1 MNEAVCVSR
10 GQGEEKGGFR
20 DLHVTLVAPLRS
32 NSEYSHPSH
41 SCPHPRL
48 CMRPSSHAVAQP
60 WEPVGRHRQGG
71 GPESSTLRGLFGR
84 ADAQAEHLNIQSL
97 TESERRT
104 ESERER
110 EEGGKGEIKCI
121 ACPFAFKRNCRAA
134 ALAIWLTQRLLQTLQ
149 DAKSSAAQPH
159 RKRRGPTQQRFPP
172 DSRSLAPSSFPDYL
186 RTP

>member
-1 MNEAVCVSR
+1 MTASGIFPMNEAVCVSR
-10 GQGEEKGGFR
+10 GQGEQKGGFR

-60 WEPVGRHRQGG
+60 CEPVGRHRQGG

-97 TESERRT
+97 TESERGDQVYCLPVCLQTQLPR
-104 ESERER
+104 SSSSDMADA
-110 EEGGKGEIKCI
+110 K
-121 ACPFAFKRNCRAA
+121 AA
-134 ALAIWLTQRLLQTLQ
+134 ANVARRQIER
-149 DAKSSAAQPH
+149 SPAAPETTWPEPTKVPSGQSQP
-159 RKRRGPTQQRFPP
+159 GAVEFP
-172 DSRSLAPSSFPDYL
+172 
-186 RTP
+186 